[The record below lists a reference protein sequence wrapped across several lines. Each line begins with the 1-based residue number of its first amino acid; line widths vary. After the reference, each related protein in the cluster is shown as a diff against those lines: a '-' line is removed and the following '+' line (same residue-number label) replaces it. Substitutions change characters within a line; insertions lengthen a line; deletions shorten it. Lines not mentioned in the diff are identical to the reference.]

1 MPNWCMNDVLI
12 KGPTDKIENLYNEI
26 EKTGGL
32 FEVMVPIGEWDYNA
46 ALDEWG
52 VKWDASPENLVL
64 EEDGGESYISGTIDT
79 AWGPPIKVFETFSL
93 ENPDTTVEIR
103 YFESGMCFV
112 GQYIDGEDTLYEY
125 DLNDLET
132 INVIPQ
138 DLIEHFDLYSEV
150 TNYDESAYE
159 DDD

>member
-1 MPNWCMNDVLI
+1 
-12 KGPTDKIENLYNEI
+12 
-26 EKTGGL
+26 
-32 FEVMVPIGEWDYNA
+32 
-46 ALDEWG
+46 
-52 VKWDASPENLVL
+52 
-64 EEDGGESYISGTIDT
+64 
-79 AWGPPIKVFETFSL
+79 
-93 ENPDTTVEIR
+93 
-103 YFESGMCFV
+103 MCFV

-150 TNYDESAYE
+150 TNYDELDYE